1 VLSLQAATEIRAP
14 AAVVFEIVS
23 TPERLPEWNTSVESA
38 RRRTPEEAVCLGAR
52 AVMAGRLLGQVLESE
67 TEVVAFEPPK
77 VFATRAIR
85 GPKLHTRFDLDAQAE
100 STRVRL
106 DVSGDVPG
114 GRLGGML
121 AEGFLRRELTA
132 SLERL
137 RVLCEAAQPTV

>member
-1 VLSLQAATEIRAP
+1 VLSLRAATEIRAP
-14 AAVVFEIVS
+14 VEAVFAVLS

-38 RRRTPEEAVCLGAR
+38 RRRDPEQAVCLGSR
-52 AVMAGRLLGQVLESE
+52 AVMAGRLLGQSLESE
-67 TEVVAFEPPK
+67 TEVVAYEPPR

-85 GPKLHTRFDLDAQAE
+85 GPKLHTRFDLDAHADG
-100 STRVRL
+100 TRVRL
-106 DVSGDVPG
+106 DVSGEVPG

-137 RVLCEAAQPTV
+137 RVLCEASNGDR